1 MRTDPERRL
10 KMMTDQWPQ
19 RSDARSAGATARR
32 SETEFDALF
41 MAHYDSVFR
50 QAYRVTGNA
59 QEAEDLTQETFLRL
73 HKVQLDPGRDHNV
86 RAWLL
91 KVVTNLAYNQ
101 VRGDN
106 RRDRREDAVFGDQG
120 TAPDP
125 ADVAVRNDEQAAVRQ
140 VLRQLPERQATLLLL
155 RHAGLSYSE
164 LAGAL
169 DVAPGSVGTLLAR
182 AHAAFASAYREATG
196 GSAGGDDDDH

>member
-1 MRTDPERRL
+1 
-10 KMMTDQWPQ
+10 MMTNQWSQ
-19 RSDARSAGATARR
+19 RSDARSVSGAAHR

-59 QEAEDLTQETFLRL
+59 PEAEDLTQETFLRL

-106 RRDRREDAVFGDQG
+106 RRDRREDIVFDGQSM
-120 TAPDP
+120 APDP
-125 ADVAVRNDEQAAVRQ
+125 ADVAVRNDEQAQVRQ
-140 VLRQLPERQATLLLL
+140 VLRRLPERDAMLLLL
-155 RHAGLSYSE
+155 RHAGLSYNE
-164 LAGAL
+164 LASVL
-169 DVAPGSVGTLLAR
+169 EVAPGSVGTLLAR
-182 AHAAFASAYREATG
+182 AHAAFASAYEEATG